1 MAKKNNF
8 KRIRKIA
15 SIAEHNRQYALKQ
28 DVNKRPE
35 EAVYQMSELYGSL
48 IHLPAESPP
57 KPATPTLGQLF
68 SFVK

>member
-28 DVNKRPE
+28 DVNKCPE
-35 EAVYQMSELYGSL
+35 VEGFKVVEGNGVINY
-48 IHLPAESPP
+48 LPVESPP
-57 KPATPTLGQLF
+57 KPATPSLGQLF